1 MPQGLWTLQF
11 GASITSQR
19 KTSETSLLSSVT
31 KFELQGKFSR
41 IPQTTVDQGTKE
53 TIRNAAELSKPV

>member
-1 MPQGLWTLQF
+1 MPQGSWTLQF

-19 KTSETSLLSSVT
+19 KTSDTSLLSGVA

-53 TIRNAAELSKPV
+53 TI